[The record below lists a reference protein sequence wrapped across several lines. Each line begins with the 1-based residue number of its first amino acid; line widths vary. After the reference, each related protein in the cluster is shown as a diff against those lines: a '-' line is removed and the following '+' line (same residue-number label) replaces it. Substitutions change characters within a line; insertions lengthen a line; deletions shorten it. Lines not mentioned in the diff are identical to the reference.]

1 MTPPTGAHPTSFVIE
16 TLQDHYALCS
26 QSGIVTSR
34 SVLDS
39 SVRVAHHSVV
49 SLRNFI
55 SALEVRRVE
64 LTGHFSGIAS
74 AEAFGEGGEVVN
86 DEIIVTFDESL
97 SGVQIK

>member
-39 SVRVAHHSVV
+39 SAKVALIIALVNN
-49 SLRNFI
+49 SLFVLVLYN
-55 SALEVRRVE
+55 
-64 LTGHFSGIAS
+64 
-74 AEAFGEGGEVVN
+74 
-86 DEIIVTFDESL
+86 
-97 SGVQIK
+97 